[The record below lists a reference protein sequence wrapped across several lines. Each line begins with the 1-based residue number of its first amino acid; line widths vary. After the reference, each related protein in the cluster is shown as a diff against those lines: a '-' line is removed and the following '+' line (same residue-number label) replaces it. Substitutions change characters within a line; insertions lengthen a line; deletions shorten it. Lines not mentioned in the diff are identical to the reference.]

1 MANESKG
8 LEQAVLNALRTVKD
22 PDLNKD
28 IVTLNFIKDLKID
41 DGNVSFAIEL
51 TTPACPVKKE
61 MEQWARDAVMGV
73 SGVREVQIRM
83 TSSVSR
89 GTAAAGKQG
98 IPGVKNIVA
107 VGSGKGG
114 VGKSTVTVNLAVAL
128 AQAGASVGLLDAD
141 IYGPNIPLMMG
152 IEGRP
157 HAIDDRIQTLSNYG
171 VRVMSMGFLTSDD
184 TPLIWRGPM
193 LHSVIQQFLH
203 QVDWGELDY
212 LLIDLPPG
220 TGDVQ
225 LSLTQTVP
233 LMGAVIVSTPQDV
246 ALQDARK
253 AIMMF
258 RQVRVE
264 ILGIVENM
272 SYFQCPKCNERTPI
286 FSHGG
291 GAATAA
297 KYDVPFLGEVPLDVA
312 LREGGRCRQAH
323 CGWGSQIARSPG
335 FRSDRGK
342 NRGTGQHCKPEQL
355 EYDDHRIVEIL
366 IIHPGGLG
374 DVVLSLP
381 AVASLRNAFPAA
393 RVTVAG
399 NVDHLVPVLSGYA
412 ERVLSLSALP
422 LHHLYGP
429 GSVPESVVR
438 FWRSYDRIVSWTGG
452 GDREFTR
459 KFKEIHPNVIIASWK
474 PAPGEAKH
482 VSQLFVDSLAY

>member
-1 MANESKG
+1 MANDSKA

-28 IVTLNFIKDLKID
+28 IVTLNFIKDLEID
-41 DGNVSFAIEL
+41 NGKVSFAIEL

-61 MEQWARDAVMGV
+61 MEQWARDAVMRV
-73 SGVREVQIRM
+73 SGVRDVQIRM

-89 GTAAAGKQG
+89 GVAAADKQG

-141 IYGPNIPLMMG
+141 IYGPNIPMMMG

-212 LLIDLPPG
+212 LMIDLPPG

-253 AIMMF
+253 AILMF

-272 SYFQCPKCNERTPI
+272 SYFQCPKCNERTSI

-312 LREGGRCRQAH
+312 LREGGDAGKPIMAADPNSSVAQAFA
-323 CGWGSQIARSPG
+323 QI
-335 FRSDRGK
+335 
-342 NRGTGQHCKPEQL
+342 
-355 EYDDHRIVEIL
+355 
-366 IIHPGGLG
+366 
-374 DVVLSLP
+374 
-381 AVASLRNAFPAA
+381 
-393 RVTVAG
+393 
-399 NVDHLVPVLSGYA
+399 A
-412 ERVLSLSALP
+412 ERVAAQ
-422 LHHLYGP
+422 
-429 GSVPESVVR
+429 
-438 FWRSYDRIVSWTGG
+438 VSIANLNSSNTM
-452 GDREFTR
+452 
-459 KFKEIHPNVIIASWK
+459 II
-474 PAPGEAKH
+474 E
-482 VSQLFVDSLAY
+482 